1 MKTKKPIIKFILPV
15 VIVAVGLVSMATLV
29 LSKTAPQKLA
39 MTRPGALV
47 QTLDLMAAD
56 HQVMIHA
63 TATVQS
69 AMSVNI
75 VLQVS
80 GRVVRLA
87 REFKE
92 GGFFQKGD
100 LLFEIEDADYR
111 LAAEKSRA
119 QIAKAEYD
127 LVSVESQARVARLE
141 WERVKLD
148 DKTQPN
154 PLVLYEPQLK
164 NAQAALASAKADLRQ
179 RLLDMERTKIYA
191 PFNCRVRSKS
201 VDPGQ
206 YVTAGQTV
214 ATVAGTDTAEII
226 IPVPLDELHWLVVPR
241 ANGQAGSTARVHL
254 NAGGTEFAW
263 SGRID
268 RSLGEVDAQSRMI
281 RLVVQVDDPYGLKQA
296 GGHSFDLAEGL
307 FVDVALKGR
316 TVSQAFAIPAATL
329 RHHQTIWL
337 MGTDRTLDIQPV
349 QVLRREKDRVL
360 VRGGLES
367 GQKLITTQISGAA
380 QGMQLRVASEVQ
392 S

>member
-1 MKTKKPIIKFILPV
+1 MKTKKSFIKFILPV

-63 TATVQS
+63 TGTVQS

-141 WERVKLD
+141 WERLKLD
-148 DKTQPN
+148 HKTQPN

-214 ATVAGTDTAEII
+214 ATLAGTDTAEII

-254 NAGGTEFAW
+254 NAGGTEFVW

-281 RLVVQVDDPYGLKQA
+281 RLVVQVDDPYSLKQA
-296 GGHSFDLAEGL
+296 GGHAFDLAEGL

-316 TVSQAFAIPAATL
+316 TISQAFAIPAATL

-360 VRGGLES
+360 VRGELES

-380 QGMQLRVASEVQ
+380 QGMQLRMASEVQ